1 MRVEQFFGT
10 LQQSIIDMWRAHL
23 ETNKYSSHMALN
35 DYYDD
40 MPELVD
46 QLIEDYMGLHGR
58 VFDYSSLINARDF
71 DSPVQY
77 LTHLHNFVTDNRS
90 MFTEAELLSDLDAIL
105 SLIDSTLYKLKELVE
120 NNEVTF
126 SMMFEKCGDADKK
139 KPKKHIKD
147 YLKEE
152 EEE

>member
-1 MRVEQFFGT
+1 MKVEQFFGT

-46 QLIEDYMGLHGR
+46 QLIEDYMGIHGR

-71 DSPVQY
+71 ESPVQY
-77 LTHLHNFVTDNRS
+77 LTHLRRFIVDNKGI
-90 MFTEAELLSDLDAIL
+90 FTESELLSDIDNIL
-105 SLIDSTLYKLKELVE
+105 SLVDSTLYKLKELVE
-120 NNEVTF
+120 NGNVTF
-126 SMMFEKCGDADKK
+126 SMMFEECGECDKK
-139 KPKKHIKD
+139 KPKKHITYGEK
-147 YLKEE
+147 
-152 EEE
+152 

>member
-1 MRVEQFFGT
+1 MKVEQFFGT

-77 LTHLHNFVTDNRS
+77 LTHLRNFIVENRS
-90 MFTEAELLSDLDAIL
+90 MFIEAEILSDIDAIL

-120 NNEVTF
+120 SGEVTF
-126 SMMFEKCGDADKK
+126 SMMFEKCGECDNKK

-152 EEE
+152 EE

>member
-1 MRVEQFFGT
+1 MKVEQFFGT
-10 LQQSIIDMWRAHL
+10 LQQSIVDMWRAHL
-23 ETNKYSSHMALN
+23 ETNKYSSHIALN
-35 DYYDD
+35 DYYED

-71 DSPVQY
+71 DSPIQY
-77 LTHLHNFVTDNRS
+77 LTHLHNFITDNRE
-90 MFTEAELLSDLDAIL
+90 MFTEAEILSDIDAIL
-105 SLIDSTLYKLKELVE
+105 SLVDTTLYKLKELVE
-120 NNEVTF
+120 NNEMTF
-126 SMMFEKCGDADKK
+126 SMMFEKCGESNKK

>member
-1 MRVEQFFGT
+1 MKVEQFFGT

-23 ETNKYSSHMALN
+23 ETNKYSSHIALN

-77 LTHLHNFVTDNRS
+77 LTHLHNFITDNRG

-105 SLIDSTLYKLKELVE
+105 SLIDTTLYKLKELVE
-120 NNEVTF
+120 NNELTF
-126 SMMFEKCGDADKK
+126 SMMFEKCGERDKK
-139 KPKKHIKD
+139 KPNKHIKD

-152 EEE
+152 EE

>member
-1 MRVEQFFGT
+1 MKVEQFFGT

-46 QLIEDYMGLHGR
+46 QLIEDYMGIHGR
-58 VFDYSSLINARDF
+58 VFDYSSIINARDF
-71 DSPVQY
+71 ESPVQY
-77 LTHLHNFVTDNRS
+77 LTHLRRFIVDNKG
-90 MFTEAELLSDLDAIL
+90 MFTESELLSDIDNIL
-105 SLIDSTLYKLKELVE
+105 SLVDSTLYKLKELVE
-120 NNEVTF
+120 NGNVTF
-126 SMMFEKCGDADKK
+126 SMMFEKCGDSDKK

-152 EEE
+152 EE

>member
-1 MRVEQFFGT
+1 MKVEEFFGT

-77 LTHLHNFVTDNRS
+77 LTHLRRFIVDNKGMFVES
-90 MFTEAELLSDLDAIL
+90 ELLSDIDNIL
-105 SLIDSTLYKLKELVE
+105 SLVDSTLYKLKELVE
-120 NNEVTF
+120 NGNVTF
-126 SMMFEKCGDADKK
+126 SMMFEKCGECDKK

-152 EEE
+152 EE